1 MQPSEA
7 STLAISKQLPN
18 HMEPTVWHRY
28 RKTFLYSQIFIAF
41 VTTAI
46 AWQTCGLSQ
55 SAVVFVVMQV
65 ANVAGAWWGERLQRN
80 VAAASLNS
88 QL

>member
-1 MQPSEA
+1 M
-7 STLAISKQLPN
+7 
-18 HMEPTVWHRY
+18 WHRY

-46 AWQTCGLSQ
+46 AWQTRGFTE
-55 SAVVFVVMQV
+55 SAVVFLVMQV
-65 ANVAGAWWGERLQRN
+65 GNVAGAWWGERLQRN
-80 VAAASLNS
+80 ATAASLKS